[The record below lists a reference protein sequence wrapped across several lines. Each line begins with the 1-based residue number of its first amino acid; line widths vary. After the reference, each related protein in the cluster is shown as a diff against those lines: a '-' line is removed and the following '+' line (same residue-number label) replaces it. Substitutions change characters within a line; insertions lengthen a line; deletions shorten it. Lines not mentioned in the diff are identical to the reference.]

1 MIPPSALAQLR
12 ALADGNMTE
21 TWRCHRT
28 TETFDNKTGQTVI
41 TVETVYDGPAN
52 LFDATLQSR
61 VVIEAGATSTMT
73 EGVLELPVTAGA
85 ALRINDVFE
94 CTANPYDPT
103 MVGLKVRL
111 ASLPLAGKASSHQY
125 RVEREVPA

>member
-1 MIPPSALAQLR
+1 MIPPGAVATLR
-12 ALADGNMTE
+12 ALADANMGE
-21 TWRCHRT
+21 AWRCQRT
-28 TETFDNKTGQTVI
+28 TETFDNSTGQTVV
-41 TVETVYDGPAN
+41 TVETVYSGPAN
-52 LFDATLQSR
+52 LFDASGSR
-61 VVIEAGATSTMT
+61 VVIEAGATSTFT

-94 CTANPYDPT
+94 CTANPHDPT
-103 MVGLKVRL
+103 LVGLKVRL